1 MRSRLSPPRR
11 HVFGLLAL
19 LGASW
24 GTAGCGDSEPDDS
37 AAGVGGASTAGG
49 RGGTAAGP
57 GSGGVGGGST
67 GGIATGGGVV
77 DCVPAAIGEPTHEA
91 GNYDNLS
98 CNKSGCHT
106 AYVGGWVYASA
117 RGYPWIGGATVTIT
131 NGDGT
136 TLTAVS
142 GEDGFFSFGD
152 APVISSPYDVCVSKC
167 PSTDCNL
174 TPHVSVDC
182 LSAGCHA
189 LPTQRIYVTTPS
201 AGTGGTGPVPGENC
215 AQPTAGG
222 PYVHLE
228 KIYSASANQPCV
240 NCHQNVTP
248 NYKGGFLYDAP
259 DGTATVAEATVTLK
273 PAAGAPLTAVT
284 GPDGMFFFGTV
295 GSTTTAQAIPFPY
308 TACVSKCPTSEIC
321 SLPNQHTTDAD
332 CGTCHDTW
340 TTGKV
345 YLR

>member
-1 MRSRLSPPRR
+1 MSS
-11 HVFGLLAL
+11 
-19 LGASW
+19 
-24 GTAGCGDSEPDDS
+24 T
-37 AAGVGGASTAGG
+37 GGS
-49 RGGTAAGP
+49 GGTAAGP
-57 GSGGVGGGST
+57 TSGGVGGSAT
-67 GGIATGGGVV
+67 GGIAAGGAATGGSVV
-77 DCVPAAIGEPTHEA
+77 DCIPEAIGETTHEA

-98 CNKSGCHT
+98 CNKSDCHT

-136 TLTAVS
+136 KLTAVS
-142 GEDGFFSFGD
+142 GKDGFFSFGD
-152 APVISSPYDVCVSKC
+152 GPVISSPYGVCVSKC

-174 TPHVSVDC
+174 TTHVSLDC

-189 LPTQRIYVTTPS
+189 LPTQRIFVTTPN

-215 AQPTAGG
+215 AQPAAGG
-222 PYVHLE
+222 PYIHLE
-228 KIYSASANQPCV
+228 NIYSATANQPCV
-240 NCHQNVTP
+240 NCHLNVTP

-259 DGTATVAEATVTLK
+259 DGTTTVAEATVTLR
-273 PAAGAPLTAVT
+273 PATGTPLTAVT
-284 GPDGMFFFGTV
+284 GPGGMFFFGTV
-295 GSTTTAQAIPFPY
+295 GSTTTAQAIPVPY

-340 TTGKV
+340 TTDKV